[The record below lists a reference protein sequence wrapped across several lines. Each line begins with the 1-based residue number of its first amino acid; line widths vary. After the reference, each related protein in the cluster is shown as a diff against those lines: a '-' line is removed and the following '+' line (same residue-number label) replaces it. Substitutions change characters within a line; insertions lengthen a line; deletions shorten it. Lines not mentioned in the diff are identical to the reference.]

1 MEALLQVT
9 IKIKSTYSFHDNIGH
24 SLCSCLYKN
33 ELIYCLWLYCCHMIL
48 CIFIYHV
55 ITGGSRLQTDRGFQ
69 CPDTVRARKAHWSED
84 GDAFLRR
91 QVVADWGGTHG
102 AVAGGRPS
110 VHHGGQDEWFRK
122 VWGNVNGSTAKFYI
136 RDVKQLIFLI
146 IRGTNGVRTR
156 CKLHLSGLAEVGP
169 SQELKHQVNTP
180 CAFCRFWWKW
190 SDPHPRNK
198 GTEAVIALMV
208 AINRAFITVL
218 AINQHAH

>member
-1 MEALLQVT
+1 MIILLSYDSMY
-9 IKIKSTYSFHDNIGH
+9 IYI
-24 SLCSCLYKN
+24 SCN
-33 ELIYCLWLYCCHMIL
+33 H
-48 CIFIYHV
+48 
-55 ITGGSRLQTDRGFQ
+55 GGSRLQTDRGFQ

-122 VWGNVNGSTAKFYI
+122 VWGNVNGSTANFYI
-136 RDVKQLIFLI
+136 RDVKQLFFLI
-146 IRGTNGVRTR
+146 IGGTNGVRTR

-190 SDPHPRNK
+190 SDPHPGNK